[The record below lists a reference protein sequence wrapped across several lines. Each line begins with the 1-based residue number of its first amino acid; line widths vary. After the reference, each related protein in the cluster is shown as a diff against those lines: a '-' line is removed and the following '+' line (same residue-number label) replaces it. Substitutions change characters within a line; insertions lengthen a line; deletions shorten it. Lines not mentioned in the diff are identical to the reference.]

1 MSVFLKLKP
10 EISKQRLI
18 ITKLLELEIL
28 NICDKLITYKAMKGL
43 VLKFYTT
50 CDGRTLG

>member
-28 NICDKLITYKAMKGL
+28 NICDNVQGDERFSFEILYH
-43 VLKFYTT
+43 V
-50 CDGRTLG
+50 